1 MGSRHKSKSRYSDTA
16 CSMACRVFIANENEP
31 LTLRQLLDEMGQ
43 RWKRTPTVHEM
54 ANIVAKSGYF
64 EKCALVKQEYAS
76 THRGEVRLWSM
87 KTEEAYKRG
96 WLNVP
101 FENRP
106 INDPM
111 TENTTTQYTHAGALK
126 KPKK

>member
-1 MGSRHKSKSRYSDTA
+1 
-16 CSMACRVFIANENEP
+16 MACRVFVANENEP

-43 RWKRTPTVHEM
+43 RWKRIPTRNEM
-54 ANIVAKSGYF
+54 ANIVSKSGYF

-76 THRGEVRLWSM
+76 THRGEVSLWNM
-87 KTEEAYKRG
+87 KTEEAYVRG

-111 TENTTTQYTHAGALK
+111 TEDSLTRYNHAGALVQ
-126 KPKK
+126 PKK